1 MSFFHIYLFIFFA
14 VDRKRFLQFQEKY
27 SQKITQHKLFTSGTY
42 NREINWRQDCGTN
55 LDICNQ

>member
-42 NREINWRQDCGTN
+42 NREIN
-55 LDICNQ
+55 